1 MQQDFTIER
10 LQAIIN
16 KAPMKK
22 NSRRKKLVE
31 RLFSEIEPYLSKGIS
46 TVEEELDFCSFV
58 EMILDEGGVEGPNAR
73 VDIMGQIYDAIG
85 FTHFWKG

>member
-1 MQQDFTIER
+1 MQKNLTIER
-10 LQAIIN
+10 LQAIID

-22 NSRRKKLVE
+22 SSRRKKLVE
-31 RLFSEIEPYLSKGIS
+31 RLFKEIEPYLSKDIS
-46 TVEEELDFCSFV
+46 TAEEELDFCSLV

-73 VDIMGQIYDAIG
+73 VDTMGQIYDAIG